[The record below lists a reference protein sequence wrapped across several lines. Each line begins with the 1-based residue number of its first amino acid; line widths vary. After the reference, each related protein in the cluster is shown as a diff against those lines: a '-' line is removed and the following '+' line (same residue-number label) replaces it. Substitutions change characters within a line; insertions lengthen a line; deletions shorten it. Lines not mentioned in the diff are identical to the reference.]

1 MTIQTPIGRT
11 VPRLLAPA
19 GPAATDPIGQRTRA
33 DVFAA
38 ILTAGP
44 LSRVQVAQRLSLSQ
58 STVTKIVNPLMEA
71 GYLVEGT
78 AEPAGALGRPRRML
92 QVRKDKHLA
101 VGVKISPS
109 KVTAVLTDLGAQV
122 LARWE
127 QPLADHR
134 METAVAATAEAVR
147 QLVASVPGAS
157 ERMLGVGVGVSGHV
171 DPVSGVCR
179 YSALMGWHD
188 VDVAGPLAQACG
200 MPVAVSNDVNT
211 LVVAE
216 QWFGHGREV
225 DSFAV
230 VTVGAGVGCGL
241 LLGGRP
247 HLGRSG
253 LAGEFGHVPLDPA
266 GPVCSAGNVGCLE
279 ALASYDAVLRRL
291 REAGL
296 GECADIDQAV
306 ALARSGRGPDS
317 KVALA
322 AFAAAGDALG
332 RGLAGLC
339 NLLNL
344 EKIVLA
350 GEGATAQD
358 LFGPALA
365 AAMREHAF
373 STAAADCELVVDEVT
388 DDLWARGAAC
398 LVVRDAVGA

>member
-266 GPVCSAGNVGCLE
+266 GPVCSCGNVGCLE